1 MQTETQFNTP
11 IFNDPKPCQNKG
23 CENGFIIIWHKDED
37 TGEEYPEKEK
47 CPFCDEY
54 GNINE

>member
-11 IFNDPKPCQNKG
+11 IFNDPKPCQNPE
-23 CENGFIIIWHKDED
+23 CEDGFILIWYTDED

-47 CPFCDEY
+47 CPYCEDGF
-54 GNINE
+54 INE